1 MSLFDSVIENTESD
15 KPAFRQAPE
24 GNYLVT
30 VRQARKVKAN
40 SGTEGIEL
48 QFTMQENLDDDTDM
62 EGVDLARCRLRNTI
76 WVSEKSIDIARRTLS
91 RIAPE
96 TVGQTFTDALDI
108 LPGAEAV
115 VTIQHITED
124 RNNKPLNIP
133 YLEVK
138 SYYSKDWFFA
148 NKMKAA

>member
-24 GNYLVT
+24 GHYLVI

-40 SGTEGIEL
+40 TGTEGIEL
-48 QFTMQENLDDDTDM
+48 QFTMLENLDDADM
-62 EGVDLARCRLRNTI
+62 TGVDLSRCRLRSTI

-96 TVGQTFTDALDI
+96 TVGQTFTDALDTM
-108 LPGAEAV
+108 PGAEAV
-115 VTIQHITED
+115 VNVVHLTKD
-124 RNNKPLNIP
+124 RNGNVLNIP

-138 SYYSKDWFFA
+138 GYYSKDWFF
-148 NKMKAA
+148 NNRMKAA

>member
-1 MSLFDSVIENTESD
+1 MSLFDEVIEHTESD
-15 KPAFRQAPE
+15 KPPFRQAPV

-48 QFTMQENLDDDTDM
+48 QYTMQEALDPDADM
-62 EGVDLARCRLRNTI
+62 EGVDLSRCRLRQTVWI
-76 WVSEKSIDIARRTLS
+76 SEKSLDIARRTLA

-108 LPGAEAV
+108 LPGAEVV
-115 VTIQHITED
+115 VTVKHITED
-124 RNNKPLNIP
+124 RAGQPLNIP
-133 YLEVK
+133 YLEVDRI
-138 SYYSKDWFFA
+138 YSKDWFFA
-148 NKMKAA
+148 NRLKAT

>member
-15 KPAFRQAPE
+15 KPPFRQAPE
-24 GNYLVT
+24 GHYLVT

-48 QFTMQENLDDDTDM
+48 QFTMQENLDDADM

-76 WVSEKSIDIARRTLS
+76 WVSEKSIDIVRRTLS

-115 VTIQHITED
+115 VNVTHLTED
-124 RNNKPLNIP
+124 RNGKVLDIP

-138 SYYSKDWFFA
+138 GYYSKDWFF
-148 NKMKAA
+148 NNRMKAA

>member
-15 KPAFRQAPE
+15 KPPFRQAPE
-24 GNYLVT
+24 GHYLVT

-48 QFTMQENLDDDTDM
+48 QFTMQENLDDADM
-62 EGVDLARCRLRNTI
+62 DGVDLSRCRLRNTI

-96 TVGQTFTDALDI
+96 TVGQTFTDALDT

-115 VTIQHITED
+115 VNVTHITED
-124 RNNKPLNIP
+124 RNGKALNIP

-138 SYYSKDWFFA
+138 GYYSKDWFF
-148 NKMKAA
+148 NNRMKAA